1 MSDDLQTQDARA
13 QLREQAAQLEAQR
26 VGDSLVKLGRV
37 VFERTVERLRARGFA
52 GVRFSF
58 TALLPHLDRQCGTRI
73 TELASRMDISKQAT
87 GQMVA
92 QLELLGYVQRRPDP
106 DDGRARLVEL
116 TEQGYRVLLA
126 GLDVFGEI
134 ESELEQELGVELMSA
149 FRTGAERSLR
159 FLEEMSD
166 A

>member
-1 MSDDLQTQDARA
+1 MNEDGQTQDARE
-13 QLREQAAQLEAQR
+13 QLREQTAELEAQR
-26 VGDSLVKLGRV
+26 VGDSLVKLGRL

-58 TALLPHLDRQCGTRI
+58 TALLPHIDRQRGTRL

-106 DDGRARLVEL
+106 EDGRARLVEL

-126 GLDVFGEI
+126 GLEVFGEI
-134 ESELEQELGVELMSA
+134 ESELQAELGVELMSS
-149 FRTGAERSLR
+149 FRRGAERSLS
-159 FLEEMSD
+159 FLQEMND